1 MKKRSPLDKQLK
13 SYPELLEFV
22 KEFEWNK
29 TDSID
34 YSKWITKFSKL
45 AKSNRKDMDINYLPL
60 NRTIQATPSS
70 SSSIKQST
78 PKSKSKSKSK
88 SEEKEVIDLVRK
100 KTQHKKKAKKDMAI
114 QQIINQSQFSASQS
128 IQMMDAS
135 SLRKRKID
143 RTEEPIRKQPPRA
156 CKKVNHYFYSCFSIN
171 KHHTNKLIKHVPIPY
186 PHHIKSFQFQLQHT

>member
-1 MKKRSPLDKQLK
+1 MKKKSPLDKQLK

-45 AKSNRKDMDINYLPL
+45 AKSNQKDMDINYLPL

-70 SSSIKQST
+70 SSSIIQST

-186 PHHIKSFQFQLQHT
+186 LHHIKSFQFQLQHT